1 MKELSMHILDIAQNS
16 IHADATLVKIGVD
29 ENIKGNLL
37 ELWVEDDGRGMD
49 PETLQ
54 KVTNPF
60 YTTRTT
66 RKVGLGIPMLK
77 AAAEACGGS
86 FTMTSEPGRGTRLKA
101 VFQYDHIDR
110 APLGNMVDSIVTAVI
125 SDVSID
131 FIYSHT
137 VNGNTFELDTRQL
150 REVLGEVPLD
160 NVDVICWMREHIKE
174 GLDNIKQ

>member
-49 PETLQ
+49 AETLQ

-86 FTMTSEPGRGTRLKA
+86 FSMTSEPGRGTRLKA

-150 REVLGEVPLD
+150 REVLGEVPLYH
-160 NVDVICWMREHIKE
+160 VDVICWMREHIKE